1 MTDRG
6 AGDSGDSGD
15 AGSGSQATQGG
26 LPSQST
32 QGRLPAQPPAPPPVP
47 PSAPPPIGLM
57 SPPGPP
63 LPPPAGGFGPPSS
76 SGAPVDWAAPSAVPT
91 GLEVPGAAGLRFAR
105 VLHRFLAWVM
115 DAIIVGLTAA
125 IVAGVVGAAS
135 RGTSSETAAIYT
147 VIYLGVAFLY
157 FVGLWTSAGRATLG
171 MRVMK
176 LQVGN
181 AFDGRTLT
189 MSQATLRWIGLGLPF
204 QALSLLPGASTAIG
218 GLVILWYLVLLIT
231 TAISPTR
238 QGVHDRLAGSAIVQP
253 VGASTPAMA
262 CLVLVLLLLVVPVIL
277 GFLFLAYTLP
287 MTTILS
293 SVGN

>member
-6 AGDSGDSGD
+6 AGDSGDPGD
-15 AGSGSQATQGG
+15 AGSGSDATQGG
-26 LPSQST
+26 LPPQPPAE
-32 QGRLPAQPPAPPPVP
+32 GGLPAQPPAPPAP
-47 PSAPPPIGLM
+47 PSAPPPIGLTP
-57 SPPGPP
+57 PPGPP
-63 LPPPAGGFGPPSS
+63 VPPPAGGFGPPPA
-76 SGAPVDWAAPSAVPT
+76 SGAPVAWAAPSAVPT

-115 DAIIVGLTAA
+115 DAIIVGLTTA
-125 IVAGVVGAAS
+125 IVAGVVAAAS
-135 RGTSSETAAIYT
+135 RGTASETAAIYT

-157 FVGLWTSAGRATLG
+157 FVGLWTGAGRATLG

-189 MSQATLRWIGLGLPF
+189 MSQATLRWIGLGLPL

-218 GLVILWYLVLLIT
+218 GLIILWYLVLLIT

-238 QGVHDRLAGSAIVQP
+238 QGLHDRFAGSAIVQP

-262 CLVLVLLLLVVPVIL
+262 CLVLVVLLLVVPVIL

-293 SVGN
+293 VGS